1 MNRLVIVV
9 FTLICLVSGIISS
22 ASAEETKLSVDF
34 KGSRLSGGYIDSES
48 KGTYPNGAYVMPEGK
63 LRINGTLT
71 PDIKV
76 ITRMTLNNPN
86 ALAMD
91 YLYVDYTNF
100 LSSIVAPSLKDS
112 AFNPMLRVGM
122 FKVDIGEETWGN
134 NLVEAATGMPSATNT
149 GAYDEGIQLS
159 QVLAKDKL
167 GVPLKWS
174 LSFTNGNSGSVADN
188 TPAKAL
194 CVKVAVNPINEL
206 YASLSHYNSGDL
218 GTAAAAMTYAGLSAR
233 PTNATEW
240 TRTITELDL
249 RYDIQPGKEK
259 RLEPGAPAWSDS
271 KAFFRLAYGQFKD
284 DGKDTVAPIV
294 SVTDREGSYYFV
306 EGTYNP
312 LSNVYLAL
320 RYSNVGFNKSNYY
333 ATMNS
338 CACNSYTRTTLCV
351 GYRLSDNTHVK
362 FDYTTNAE
370 DVASGITAPKN
381 NQFGL
386 LVTTKF

>member
-1 MNRLVIVV
+1 MARLLTGA
-9 FTLICLVSGIISS
+9 FALICLASVIIST
-22 ASAEETKLSVDF
+22 ASAEETTVKVDF
-34 KGSRLSGGYIDSES
+34 KGSKLSGGYIDSES
-48 KGTYPNGAYVMPEGK
+48 AGTNPNGSYVMPEGK

-86 ALAMD
+86 VLAMD

-100 LSSIVAPSLKDS
+100 LSSIVAPSLKGS
-112 AFNPMLRVGM
+112 AFDPMLRVGL

-134 NLVEAATGMPSATNT
+134 NLVDAATGQPSATNT
-149 GAYDEGIQLS
+149 GAYDEGFQLS
-159 QVLAKDKL
+159 QVLPKDKL
-167 GVPLKWS
+167 GIPVKWAV
-174 LSFTNGNSGSVADN
+174 SFTNGNSGSGVDT

-194 CVKVAVNPINEL
+194 CIKVAANPINEL

-218 GTAAAAMTYAGLSAR
+218 GTAAAAMSFAGLSAR
-233 PTNATEW
+233 PTNSTQW

-259 RLEPGAPAWSDS
+259 RLEPGMPVMSDS

-284 DGKDTVAPIV
+284 DGKDTVTPIV

-312 LSNVYLAL
+312 IPKVYLAA
-320 RYSNVGFNKSNYY
+320 RYSNVGFDKSTVY
-333 ATMNS
+333 ATLNS
-338 CACNSYTRTTLCV
+338 CNCNSYTRTTVCV
-351 GYRLSDNTHVK
+351 GYRLTDNTHIK
-362 FDYTTNAE
+362 LDYTTNAE
-370 DVASGITAPKN
+370 DVASGTAAYKN

-386 LVTTKF
+386 LVTTTF

>member
-9 FTLICLVSGIISS
+9 FTLIWMVSGIILS

-48 KGTYPNGAYVMPEGK
+48 KGSYPSGAYVMPEGK
-63 LRINGTLT
+63 LRVNCQMTL
-71 PDIKV
+71 DIKV

-100 LSSIVAPSLKDS
+100 LSSIAPSLKDS
-112 AFNPMLRVGM
+112 SFNPMLRAGM

-134 NLVEAATGMPSATNT
+134 NLVEAVTGMPSATNT

-159 QVLAKDKL
+159 QVMPKDKL

-174 LSFTNGNSGSVADN
+174 LSFTNGNSGSGADT

-194 CVKVAVNPINEL
+194 CVKVAANPINEL

-218 GTAAAAMTYAGLSAR
+218 GTAAAAMTFAGLSAR
-233 PTNATEW
+233 PTSSTEW

-294 SVTDREGSYYFV
+294 SVTDREGSYYFL
-306 EGTYNP
+306 EGIYNP
-312 LSNVYLAL
+312 LPSVYVAV
-320 RYSNVGFNKSNYY
+320 RYSNVGFDKSTYY
-333 ATMNS
+333 ATLNS
-338 CACNSYTRTTLCV
+338 CACNSYTRTSICA
-351 GYRLSDNTHVK
+351 GYRLTDSTQVK

-370 DVASGITAPKN
+370 DVASGTAAPKN

-386 LVTTKF
+386 LVTTRF